1 MKMQAT
7 VTTRGGTAFGVQVTE
22 DPPLSNIVGGTT
34 YTITALDQSGRN
46 ALLLAAA
53 DIYREATAEERV
65 QMIGTGTADVDPDV
79 VAFLLGE
86 AAAKRHIDP
95 VGACVLARMAK
106 SLTEGSHNFTSGS
119 MAKAL
124 PDYDQAMPTY
134 AEWIWGK
141 PVDDRIIARL
151 DAWITDIASR
161 PGDEA

>member
-7 VTTRGGTAFGVQVTE
+7 VITRGGIDFSAQHVE
-22 DPPLSNIVGGTT
+22 DPPLSNRIGGTT
-34 YTITALDQSGRN
+34 YTLTAIDQRGRN

-53 DIYREATAEERV
+53 EIYRDATATERV
-65 QMIGTGTADVDPDV
+65 QMIGTGSSDVDPDV

-86 AAAKRHIDP
+86 AAAKRHNDP
-95 VGACVLARMAK
+95 AAACVLARMAK
-106 SLTEGSHNFTSGS
+106 SLLEGSHNFTSGS

-124 PDYDQAMPTY
+124 PDFETALPTHD
-134 AEWIWGK
+134 EWIWGK

-151 DAWITDIASR
+151 DTWITDIASR